1 MDADGIEQNWADFS
15 SDDDG
20 STMTDLLEAGVLVT
34 IVDVLFDDVTEGGV
48 D

>member
-1 MDADGIEQNWADFS
+1 VSKALVKDCFS

-20 STMTDLLEAGVLVT
+20 STITDDLFDGVLVT
-34 IVDVLFDDVTEGGV
+34 IVDEDVIFPEVTTVEV

>member
-1 MDADGIEQNWADFS
+1 MRKALVNEFFS

-20 STMTDLLEAGVLVT
+20 STITDDLFDGVLVT
-34 IVDVLFDDVTEGGV
+34 IVDEDVIFPEVTTVEV